1 MTNTMLDVV
10 TDARIG
16 TGTGI
21 VRDTTTNVMMD
32 AGIDVVTAIV
42 IEACSDFGV
51 GIEGNDWYSD

>member
-10 TDARIG
+10 IDARID

-32 AGIDVVTAIV
+32 AGIDVVTKGMTDVKI
-42 IEACSDFGV
+42 DM
-51 GIEGNDWYSD
+51 